1 MCILKFLLVSIY
13 KCSYI
18 GNKKEFIIW
27 KWEKKSDI
35 CSSGENEK
43 LEIFYVKS
51 IKCCFILCVITF
63 VMSDITTSYPVLAK
77 HG

>member
-1 MCILKFLLVSIY
+1 MCILKLLLVSIY

-18 GNKKEFIIW
+18 GNKKEFIM
-27 KWEKKSDI
+27 EMRKSDI
-35 CSSGENEK
+35 CSLGEIEE
-43 LEIFYVKS
+43 LEIFGVKS
-51 IKCCFILCVITF
+51 INCCFILCVITF